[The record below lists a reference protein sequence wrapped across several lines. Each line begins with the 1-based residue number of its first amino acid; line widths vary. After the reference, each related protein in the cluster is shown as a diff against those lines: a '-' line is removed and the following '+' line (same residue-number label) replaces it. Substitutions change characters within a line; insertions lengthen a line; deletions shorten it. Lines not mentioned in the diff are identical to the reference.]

1 MNWRWNKIVL
11 SPFVFIQPKTKL
23 FITCTSNSQLIFLQL
38 QSLKFSTSNTYIPC
52 VHNQTRIK
60 NITALRNDDND
71 VITSPLN
78 IVGTEIK
85 LKLKHFLRNRL
96 FVFRMHAN
104 IRFTRFTIRLF
115 LPYSSFYFI

>member
-38 QSLKFSTSNTYIPC
+38 SLKFSTSNTYIPC
-52 VHNQTRIK
+52 VHQIRIK
-60 NITALRNDDND
+60 NITALRND